1 MTLTNPTYI
10 TIESATP
17 ESPQA
22 ESPQSQIPQGGT
34 LSEVTALANEIHA
47 RILPDI
53 SALASH
59 HDTPDHVAGSLA
71 AIREALLNLLEPY
84 ASEIGNTPADDTDNS
99 DIFRANRLLHSL
111 NPDKEVPGLT
121 LLDARFIIKCANVIE
136 QNIGEPAL
144 DLSFLQT
151 SLNMSHSTLYRRL
164 KQLTGFSANEL
175 IRAMRIRHSRLKLI
189 EGYTVAEAAY
199 NSGFN
204 DLGYFRN
211 CFKERYGQSP
221 STYAKLHN
229 GV

>member
-1 MTLTNPTYI
+1 MTLTNPDYMNTL
-10 TIESATP
+10 TK
-17 ESPQA
+17 ESPCGN
-22 ESPQSQIPQGGT
+22 PV
-34 LSEVTALANEIHA
+34 SEVMALANEINS
-47 RILPDI
+47 RIIPDI
-53 SALASH
+53 SALAARNEMPE
-59 HDTPDHVAGSLA
+59 DVAASLET
-71 AIREALLNLLEPY
+71 IRESLLNILEPY
-84 ASEIGNTPADDTDNS
+84 TLSSESVSADDTDNS

-111 NPDKEVPGLT
+111 WPEKPVTFLT

-136 QNIGEPAL
+136 NNISEPAL
-144 DLSFLQT
+144 DLSFMQT

-221 STYAKLHN
+221 SNYAKLHN
-229 GV
+229 RD